1 MTRGRWETERTLR
14 RGCDVK
20 VAPSAAVAV
29 STEPSEQMAESPRVK
44 DGGGVTDGAQ
54 MPGLDKWVDGELNN
68 YWLPGCLVDGWTCKY
83 CDSFE
88 TLPLNTLFTS
98 KCSKSF

>member
-1 MTRGRWETERTLR
+1 MTGERWETERTLG
-14 RGCDVK
+14 RGGDGE
-20 VAPSAAVAV
+20 VAPSADVAV
-29 STEPSEQMAESPRVK
+29 STEPSGQVAESPRVR

-54 MPGLDKWVDGELNN
+54 MPGLDKWGDRELNN
-68 YWLPGCLVDGWTCKY
+68 YLLPGCLVDGRMCKY

-88 TLPLNTLFTS
+88 TLPLSTLFTS